1 MISIAAAA
9 GAAALLYGLVTR
21 EAAPSQDLPFT
32 SYTATS
38 KSIELLAAL
47 DEGAPSATL
56 GETFGLTSAS
66 VTVSAAS
73 PLIKGEVL
81 LKILCMS
88 VDPYLRGG
96 IKSINGLTGAANEPC
111 PRVMSGFVAGIVIA
125 SNDAAWAVGDRF
137 GAHLPFATVQRAF
150 LGRTVAW
157 KLTGLVGSN
166 DANISYGVGVLGM
179 PGATA
184 YGGLTG
190 VLRPREEKKE
200 TILITA
206 AAGAVGSLV
215 GQIAK
220 QVYGATVIGT
230 AGGPGKVH
238 TLLSKYDFDYAIDR
252 KALPDQAE
260 DGTWRARKEALI
272 GELKTAAPHG
282 IDMVFENVGQDH
294 FEAAF
299 ESLAPKGRIAV
310 CGQIAAYNDNRC
322 AGVCV
327 CVCEEREE
335 ACVCVCV
342 WRSKRAKSVRP
353 RDTCA
358 RDRLSLHILLHSLLF
373 FPPPPPHSAP
383 RLGCRVSTQGA

>member
-1 MISIAAAA
+1 
-9 GAAALLYGLVTR
+9 
-21 EAAPSQDLPFT
+21 
-32 SYTATS
+32 
-38 KSIELLAAL
+38 
-47 DEGAPSATL
+47 
-56 GETFGLTSAS
+56 
-66 VTVSAAS
+66 
-73 PLIKGEVL
+73 
-81 LKILCMS
+81 MS

-125 SNDAAWAVGDRF
+125 SNDEAWAVGDRF

-327 CVCEEREE
+327 CVCVCVTTPSEERERKPVC
-335 ACVCVCV
+335 ACVCGGARERRVCV
-342 WRSKRAKSVRP
+342 HATRVPATGSPYTSSSFSSLTQRHASDAEYQPRAHDLQLPTR
-353 RDTCA
+353 R
-358 RDRLSLHILLHSLLF
+358 RL
-373 FPPPPPHSAP
+373 
-383 RLGCRVSTQGA
+383 RLQSMAFGGTR

>member
-1 MISIAAAA
+1 
-9 GAAALLYGLVTR
+9 
-21 EAAPSQDLPFT
+21 
-32 SYTATS
+32 
-38 KSIELLAAL
+38 
-47 DEGAPSATL
+47 
-56 GETFGLTSAS
+56 
-66 VTVSAAS
+66 
-73 PLIKGEVL
+73 
-81 LKILCMS
+81 MS

-137 GAHLPFATVQRAF
+137 GAPLPFATVQRAF

-322 AGVCV
+322 AGVYV

-358 RDRLSLHILLHSLLF
+358 ATGSPYTSSSFSSLTQRHASDAEYQPRAHDLQLPTRRRL
-373 FPPPPPHSAP
+373 
-383 RLGCRVSTQGA
+383 RLQSMAFGGTR